1 MRSSIKTL
9 WKNVVHT
16 VFVKMF
22 STALERNLKSIFRPI
37 STTIIHHNNG
47 IPTHPS
53 LVGEHKVKHKRRNL
67 NGTVRVKLVVEI
79 QPEELVQHRES
90 NHSIIIEQILNFLSF
105 SPSTDNY
112 SPAFG
117 ESFLVNK
124 KKKRNNRN
132 GREKGMSSNTEQ
144 QLEVLSSSP
153 DTNDVDIEKEKIL
166 TAPAT
171 PESDSGESNADDDH
185 SEAASVRKDQVENN
199 SANSEP
205 ALDVDVDVDAD
216 ADGNDVDSAIMSQG
230 KVLAEQENDLVD
242 TELSHNVDLVKAEAE
257 ILIPRDSRASVAQS
271 KSIQNQQALM
281 LESGK
286 LLETLRKEI
295 YKLRGQNAQLRS
307 DFQSLQGNNQRLMD
321 ANNSLASTFDSV
333 NKHAKQVS
341 KANAKLKQELQK
353 SKDKLQTERIEH
365 KAQIQAM
372 TMVQM
377 ELKEEAKMKQGSYIA
392 EVHSRLN
399 YQKVLANIVDKVQGR
414 CRDHRLVEEILAM
427 SDECE
432 L

>member
-1 MRSSIKTL
+1 M
-9 WKNVVHT
+9 
-16 VFVKMF
+16 
-22 STALERNLKSIFRPI
+22 P
-37 STTIIHHNNG
+37 
-47 IPTHPS
+47 
-53 LVGEHKVKHKRRNL
+53 
-67 NGTVRVKLVVEI
+67 
-79 QPEELVQHRES
+79 
-90 NHSIIIEQILNFLSF
+90 
-105 SPSTDNY
+105 
-112 SPAFG
+112 
-117 ESFLVNK
+117 
-124 KKKRNNRN
+124 
-132 GREKGMSSNTEQ
+132 SNTEQ

-185 SEAASVRKDQVENN
+185 SEGASVRKDQVENN

-216 ADGNDVDSAIMSQG
+216 ADGNDVDSAIMSEG
-230 KVLAEQENDLVD
+230 KVPAEQENDLVE

-286 LLETLRKEI
+286 LLETLRREI

-414 CRDHRLVEEILAM
+414 CHDHRLVEEILAM